1 MAAHL
6 WHVKFL
12 RSVGRVLTYVP
23 DFTIIRAIK
32 PLGAPIEAEMGY
44 MSGPLEPEVDN
55 PTVGKRRPDSIG
67 SWRPFPA
74 CTCKVH
80 AGFILETGTKA
91 AKQLCESA
99 DFWGNAPTVHLRQ
112 GSPAAPEG
120 KR

>member
-1 MAAHL
+1 M
-6 WHVKFL
+6 KFL

-44 MSGPLEPEVDN
+44 MSGPLEPDVGN

-80 AGFILETGTKA
+80 AGFILETGTKSCKA
-91 AKQLCESA
+91 VVRVGGFLGERA
-99 DFWGNAPTVHLRQ
+99 D
-112 GSPAAPEG
+112 GSFKAGIAG
-120 KR
+120 GS

>member
-44 MSGPLEPEVDN
+44 MSGPLEPDVGN

-80 AGFILETGTKA
+80 AGFILETGTK
-91 AKQLCESA
+91 KL
-99 DFWGNAPTVHLRQ
+99 Q
-112 GSPAAPEG
+112 GSCAG
-120 KR
+120 RRISGGTRRRFI